1 MNIKEELLKIFNDD
15 NFNQPLTIDEL
26 NDQLHLSSSE
36 DFITLC
42 KAVNE
47 LEDEFVITHSKKNRF
62 APLSFFNLVVGTYKS
77 KNGDY
82 GFVDDYYVSRKDNL
96 NALNND
102 LVLLKK
108 DLDQLGRTKGIITR
122 IIKRNT
128 TKFYGQI
135 VNYRKKYFLKLF
147 DKNNY
152 LDIIINNYNDELYQI
167 GDYVEAKIVR
177 YFDNNQILVNI
188 VKVISHKND
197 MMAPL
202 TMILLSNKINIDFSD
217 EALIEL
223 KDVDKEIDNEFKKRR
238 FIDRKIITI
247 DSLSAKDLD
256 DAISVDV
263 NGDGTYNLGVY
274 IADVS
279 YFVKENSFLDLDAL
293 DRGTSVY
300 LPDRVIPMLPEKL
313 SNDLCSLNEDTY
325 KLVMACEMIIDKEGN
340 VINSDIFEGYIRT
353 LHRMNY
359 DDCNEILA
367 GNSDL
372 INKYQ
377 DIYDLLINAN
387 NLAKILNQKR
397 IDNGSFEFEDN
408 EVEFIFD
415 DSYHVI
421 DIKKRIRGESERII
435 EEFMLQA
442 NVTVAETMY
451 HLDVPFIY
459 RIHDLPNIDKLNN
472 TLMMLSSFNIND
484 KPKNDKDIAHFLNK
498 ILLANDPKEVGIK
511 EEEKIKREII
521 NKFIIRSMAKAV
533 YSNNN
538 IGHFG
543 LQFKNYTHF
552 TSPIRRYPDLL
563 VHRLI
568 KTFLLN
574 EKEVDDPLS
583 YYEVKVVYAS
593 NKSSDAEKRAELCER
608 EADDYKKCEYM
619 EHFIGQSFEGIIS
632 SILPFGFFVMLSNN
646 CEGLVRIESVTS
658 DYYEYDQIKCR
669 FTARH
674 INKSFNIGDKVK
686 IKVQDV
692 NLTYREIDF
701 KLIER
706 RE

>member
-263 NGDGTYNLGVY
+263 NDDGTYNLGVY

>member
-263 NGDGTYNLGVY
+263 NDDGTYNLGVY

-325 KLVMACEMIIDKEGN
+325 KLVMACEMIVDKEGN

>member
-263 NGDGTYNLGVY
+263 DGDGTYNLGVY